1 LKIGSLFGCK
11 LRIHWSFAAQ
21 LIITWFIYFHQ
32 TPSPGGVLRSSL
44 LVLLQFVCI
53 FLHELGH
60 LFAARGFKIKTL
72 ETTLY
77 CMGGVARLSRVP
89 TNQAQQLVIAMAGP
103 FASSLIGI
111 FFFILAKTAY
121 GPNSL
126 VLVRDIPLLMS
137 IAGANMLLMFHNLAP
152 AFPFDGGRLLQ
163 MILGTRIP
171 TTRAIE
177 IPAWAG
183 QVFGVLFAVITFI
196 SSPAL
201 LMNAFGMVCGAR
213 QQAAIEKLSLL
224 REAKAKS

>member
-1 LKIGSLFGCK
+1 M
-11 LRIHWSFAAQ
+11 
-21 LIITWFIYFHQ
+21 ITWFIYFHQ
-32 TPSPGGVLRSSL
+32 VPGPGGVLRGSL

-60 LFAARGFKIKTL
+60 LFAAKGFKIKTL

-77 CMGGVARLSRVP
+77 CMGGVARLGRVP

-103 FASSLIGI
+103 LASSLIGI
-111 FFFILAKTAY
+111 FFFVLAKTAY

-163 MILGTRIP
+163 MILGTRIS
-171 TTRAIE
+171 TARATE
-177 IPAWAG
+177 IPAWIG
-183 QVFGVLFAVITFI
+183 QLGGFLFAIIAFI
-196 SSPAL
+196 FSPAL
-201 LMNAFGMVCGAR
+201 FMNAFGMVCGAR
-213 QQAAIEKLSLL
+213 QQGAIEKLSLL
-224 REAKAKS
+224 KEGKAES

>member
-1 LKIGSLFGCK
+1 
-11 LRIHWSFAAQ
+11 
-21 LIITWFIYFHQ
+21 
-32 TPSPGGVLRSSL
+32 VLRSSL

-60 LFAARGFKIKTL
+60 LFAAKGFKIKTL

-103 FASSLIGI
+103 LASILIGI
-111 FFFILAKTAY
+111 FFFVLAKSAY

-126 VLVRDIPLLMS
+126 VLVRDIPFLMS
-137 IAGANMLLMFHNLAP
+137 IAGANILLMFHNLAP

-163 MILGTRIP
+163 MILGTRMA

-183 QVFGVLFAVITFI
+183 QVFGVLFAVIAFI

-201 LMNAFGMVCGAR
+201 FMNAFGMVCGAR
-213 QQAAIEKLSLL
+213 QQGAIEKLSLL
-224 REAKAKS
+224 TEGKAES